1 MTRSSTIEW
10 KCKQSIKIQFE
21 FYHEHKIM
29 NAIKEYKQLTCIRLK
44 NWTILNTPASM
55 EEVARLLSDKSK
67 DYIIV
72 DWVGFNRLTSVD
84 DFFPFTPNDMDLFI
98 LSQDK
103 EVQKKLREI
112 LNERESKW
120 LKTNWTE
127 HLWKIYES
135 RFISNDN

>member
-1 MTRSSTIEW
+1 
-10 KCKQSIKIQFE
+10 
-21 FYHEHKIM
+21 M

-55 EEVARLLSDKSK
+55 EEVARLLSDQSK

-112 LNERESKW
+112 LKERESKW